1 MTCTQQY
8 SPVDLV
14 SHLYEYD
21 IDMTRTQPY
30 APVSFV
36 CHLVHRITKMKAI
49 LQNKKEC

>member
-1 MTCTQQY
+1 MTRTQQY

-21 IDMTRTQPY
+21 IDITRTQPY
-30 APVSFV
+30 SHVGFV
-36 CHLVHRITKMKAI
+36 YHLVPRITKMKAI